1 MHDQATRMREIARL
15 YAETNRPV
23 RPCVLTVTSGK
34 GGVGKSTLALNLAI
48 ALVDLGKRVVLLDAD
63 ANLAGL
69 DVMAGISPRFR
80 LSHVL
85 RGERDLE
92 DVMVTPY
99 PGLRLMPGS
108 SGDTDYP
115 GLEPERQ
122 HELIG
127 ELTSLE
133 ERTDVLLIDTGAGI
147 NPEIITYAAAADATL
162 VVTSIEPT
170 AVMDAYAM
178 IKVLSLEVPLLP
190 VEVVV
195 NSARTPREGEE
206 AFGKLQAAVRH
217 FLKRELVCAAIVPRD
232 DHAREAV
239 LRQEPLVKA
248 FPRSAAALSIQSL
261 ARVVVRDHLQGSV
274 KRMVA
279 L

>member
-15 YAETNRPV
+15 YAESRRPV

-48 ALVDLGKRVVLLDAD
+48 ALVELGKRVVLLDAD

-92 DVMVTPY
+92 EVIVTPY
-99 PGLRLMPGS
+99 PGLRLVPGN
-108 SGDTDYP
+108 SGDSDYP
-115 GLEPERQ
+115 GLESERQ

-133 ERTDVLLIDTGAGI
+133 ERADVLLIDTGAGI
-147 NPEIITYAAAADATL
+147 NPEIITYAAAADVTL

-178 IKVLSLEVPLLP
+178 IKVLSLEAPLLP

-195 NSARTPREGEE
+195 NTARTPREGEE

-217 FLKRELVCAAIVPRD
+217 FLKRELLCASIVPRD
-232 DHAREAV
+232 DRAREAL